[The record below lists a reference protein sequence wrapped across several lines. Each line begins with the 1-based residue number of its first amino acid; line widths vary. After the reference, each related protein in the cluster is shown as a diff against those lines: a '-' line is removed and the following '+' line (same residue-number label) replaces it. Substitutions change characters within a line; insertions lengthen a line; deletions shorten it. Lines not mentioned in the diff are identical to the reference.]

1 MWRHAESS
9 LSRSISFCT
18 AEPNGLVVAILVG
31 SAGHLVTNLTVGD
44 QVRNAFLGNRT
55 EICLHVIYIAAAV
68 EAAINSI
75 P

>member
-1 MWRHAESS
+1 M
-9 LSRSISFCT
+9 
-18 AEPNGLVVAILVG
+18 AILVG
-31 SAGHLVTNLTVGD
+31 STGHLVTNLIVGD